1 VDAGKASRCEPGAIR
16 QACQDPAVP
25 ERLADVFPLVLAVV
39 LPLAGVLLALQNLVA
54 GDRRQAARLLAA
66 TLLGAFLYVLIFTG

>member
-1 VDAGKASRCEPGAIR
+1 MPGSL
-16 QACQDPAVP
+16 AVP

-66 TLLGAFLYVLIFTG
+66 TLLGAFVYVLIFTG